1 MFWTASNA
9 LIGGSI
15 IPLPSTLK
23 KNLYHKHVKYSREEQ
38 RSGGCGE
45 GSVLATSAHCQ
56 KIENHCG
63 EQQGEWMSFAW
74 RGRSDISTPT
84 VCQSAFPVMYG
95 CYMAPLTQQNQSILP
110 CWGMLEHETMGAC
123 DPCYGMT
130 KLREGGGEGAEA
142 IWAYEEEGGGRL
154 FHHSI
159 SHSLQS
165 CGGIWEIAHW
175 KTTKQKRLYGCHLWL
190 RLGWFT
196 GNNPMCI
203 LNTKIIE
210 IKHCRVKRKGG
221 NQPYWAYFL
230 YCFWYLCLQPASI
243 RTESGFQCTALRS
256 ITKRLDYVRKQHR
269 LNSSVC
275 TICSTTSEIRT

>member
-23 KNLYHKHVKYSREEQ
+23 KNVYHKHVKCSREEQ

-63 EQQGEWMSFAW
+63 EQEGEWMSFAW

-130 KLREGGGEGAEA
+130 KLREGGLKRSGLTKRRGEGGCFIIQYHIVCSPVVAFEKLHTGKQLNKNGFMDA
-142 IWAYEEEGGGRL
+142 I
-154 FHHSI
+154 
-159 SHSLQS
+159 
-165 CGGIWEIAHW
+165 CG
-175 KTTKQKRLYGCHLWL
+175 C
-190 RLGWFT
+190 
-196 GNNPMCI
+196 
-203 LNTKIIE
+203 
-210 IKHCRVKRKGG
+210 V
-221 NQPYWAYFL
+221 
-230 YCFWYLCLQPASI
+230 
-243 RTESGFQCTALRS
+243 
-256 ITKRLDYVRKQHR
+256 
-269 LNSSVC
+269 
-275 TICSTTSEIRT
+275 

>member
-1 MFWTASNA
+1 MRQWEPVTLVMEWQNSERVGW
-9 LIGGSI
+9 GG
-15 IPLPSTLK
+15 LK
-23 KNLYHKHVKYSREEQ
+23 
-38 RSGGCGE
+38 RSGVTKRRGE
-45 GSVLATSAHCQ
+45 
-56 KIENHCG
+56 
-63 EQQGEWMSFAW
+63 
-74 RGRSDISTPT
+74 
-84 VCQSAFPVMYG
+84 
-95 CYMAPLTQQNQSILP
+95 
-110 CWGMLEHETMGAC
+110 
-123 DPCYGMT
+123 
-130 KLREGGGEGAEA
+130 
-142 IWAYEEEGGGRL
+142 GGRL

-221 NQPYWAYFL
+221 GTQPYWAYFL

-243 RTESGFQCTALRS
+243 RTESGFQYTALRS

>member
-1 MFWTASNA
+1 MF
-9 LIGGSI
+9 
-15 IPLPSTLK
+15 
-23 KNLYHKHVKYSREEQ
+23 SRGTEKW
-38 RSGGCGE
+38 RGCGE
-45 GSVLATSAHCQ
+45 GSVLATSTHCQ

-63 EQQGEWMSFAW
+63 EQEGEWMSFAW

-130 KLREGGGEGAEA
+130 KLREGGGGAEA

-165 CGGIWEIAHW
+165 CGGIWEIARW

-221 NQPYWAYFL
+221 GDPTLLGLFSLLLLVFVSPTSLHQDRIRL
-230 YCFWYLCLQPASI
+230 SMYCIKKYYKK
-243 RTESGFQCTALRS
+243 TGLREE
-256 ITKRLDYVRKQHR
+256 
-269 LNSSVC
+269 
-275 TICSTTSEIRT
+275 TTSFKFICVHNL